1 MFFSL
6 SNTEQASPI
15 KLLWQLFWLL
25 PHFSPPTLPQKTNKQ
40 VKETEF
46 MACHWILKYRKKTF
60 LQPSWQASKRVR
72 GRKGESEGGVSLS
85 LLFCLSPLPPPPPTR
100 LKGCPRRFRRFQTPF
115 CELPLNYLCIIKRS
129 KPFRNQET
137 GDAPATFPRRL
148 HIAQLPTIW
157 KLGAG

>member
-6 SNTEQASPI
+6 SNTEQTSPI

-25 PHFSPPTLPQKTNKQ
+25 PNLSPPTLPQKTNKH
-40 VKETEF
+40 VKETEL
-46 MACHWILKYRKKTF
+46 MACHWILKYLKKTF

-72 GRKGESEGGVSLS
+72 GRKEESEGGISLS
-85 LLFCLSPLPPPPPTR
+85 LLFCLSPRHQT
-100 LKGCPRRFRRFQTPF
+100 FQTPF

-137 GDAPATFPRRL
+137 GDAPATFPRLL

-157 KLGAG
+157 KLGAS

>member
-40 VKETEF
+40 VKETEL

-60 LQPSWQASKRVR
+60 LQPSWQASKRFR
-72 GRKGESEGGVSLS
+72 GRKGESEGGVPLS
-85 LLFCLSPLPPPPPTR
+85 LLFCLSPSPPPSHQIEGLSQT
-100 LKGCPRRFRRFQTPF
+100 FQTPF

-137 GDAPATFPRRL
+137 GDVPATFPRLL

-157 KLGAG
+157 KLGAS